1 MDNPATSPGL
11 AGIMK
16 GVASL
21 AVILISGL
29 AILLVLDLI
38 PREAFSE
45 YLVKSLLVIG
55 IVGLG
60 LIAIVSIARSGNRR
74 SR

>member
-1 MDNPATSPGL
+1 MDNSETSPGL
-11 AGIMK
+11 AGIVK
-16 GVASL
+16 GVAAL
-21 AVILISGL
+21 AVMLISGL

-45 YLVKSLLVIG
+45 YLVKSVLVIG

-60 LIAIVSIARSGNRR
+60 LVAIVFIARSGNTRR
-74 SR
+74 

>member
-1 MDNPATSPGL
+1 MDNSETSRGF
-11 AGIMK
+11 AGVVKSI
-16 GVASL
+16 AAL
-21 AVILISGL
+21 AVMLISGL

-60 LIAIVSIARSGNRR
+60 LVAIVFIARSGGKRP
-74 SR
+74 